1 MKIGVVPFV
10 NPFSGGLYQ
19 YSLTMLEAL
28 SRISEAGA
36 DSFNLVVSQFE
47 ESVLLY
53 DAAPIRYGGMRLE
66 PLFRVDLS
74 EPKGDAAAGPPT
86 GHGPNPDLIRFNQA
100 YYDSHRASGFD
111 WLLFTSPHPP
121 PFERGLPYAA
131 PVHDLQ
137 HRLQPEFP
145 EVSADGEWERREYQ
159 FRNLTRLAVLVIV
172 DSEVGKEDVLD
183 CYGAFGVS
191 EDMVKVLPFLP
202 ATYLTAEVSPSERA
216 RVRAKY
222 ALPERYFF
230 YPAQFWAH
238 KNHLRV
244 VEAMRILDDAGD
256 PPVHVVF
263 VGGHGHGGDRLRA
276 RNFQAVMR
284 AVARW
289 RLEDRVHYLG
299 YVANGDLSA
308 IYAEA
313 AGLVMPTFFGPTNI
327 PILEAWGFG
336 CPVITSDLRGVREQ
350 AGDAAL
356 LVDPRSSE
364 AIAEAMRQL
373 WEDAALCTRLTGR
386 GRARLAEY
394 GPEDFRR
401 RLAEIVDEAG
411 VRVRAGRYRAH
422 PMVAEFPG

>member
-28 SRISEAGA
+28 SRISESGEDAFA
-36 DSFNLVVSQFE
+36 LLVSQIE
-47 ESVLLY
+47 ECALLF

-74 EPKGDAAAGPPT
+74 EPEAAASAANPPAPPK
-86 GHGPNPDLIRFNQA
+86 PNPDVIQFIRA
-100 YYDSHRASGFD
+100 YYDAHRASGFD

-121 PFERGLPYAA
+121 PFERGLPYVA

-145 EVSADGEWERREYQ
+145 EVSADGEWDRREYQ

-172 DSEVGKEDVLD
+172 DSEVGKEDVLN
-183 CYGAFGVS
+183 CYGEFGVTD
-191 EDMVKVLPFLP
+191 DMVKVLPFLP
-202 ATYLTAEVSPSERA
+202 ANYLSVEVSPAERA
-216 RVRAKY
+216 RVRAKL

-230 YPAQFWAH
+230 YPAQFWPH

-244 VEAMRILDDAGD
+244 VEALHILDGGA
-256 PPVHVVF
+256 PVHMVF
-263 VGGHGHGGDRLRA
+263 SGGHGHGGDHARA
-276 RNFQAVMR
+276 GNFRTVMQAVTR
-284 AVARW
+284 YG
-289 RLEDRVHYLG
+289 LEDRVHYLG
-299 YVANGDLSA
+299 FVPNQDLSA
-308 IYAEA
+308 IYAES

-336 CPVITSDLRGVREQ
+336 CPVITSDIRGVREQ

-373 WEDAALCTRLTGR
+373 WEDAETRTRLTQR

-394 GPEDFRR
+394 TPDDFRR
-401 RLAEIVDEAG
+401 RLAEIIDEAG
-411 VRVRAGRYRAH
+411 ARVRAGRYRAH
-422 PMVAEFPG
+422 PMVADLTG